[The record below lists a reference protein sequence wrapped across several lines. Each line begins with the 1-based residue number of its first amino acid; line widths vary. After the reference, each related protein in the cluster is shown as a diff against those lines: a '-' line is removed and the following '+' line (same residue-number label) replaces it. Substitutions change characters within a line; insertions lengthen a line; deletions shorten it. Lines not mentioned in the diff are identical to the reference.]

1 MTVPPV
7 MPGVVP
13 AVLDALPPR
22 LRKRIDAAVER
33 VGEWRVDV
41 AGDAAR
47 VDIDADTVLTWTL
60 HSGVLVSA
68 DDLVCSCLLAPK
80 CLHRGI
86 AVAAASVSDQEIETQ
101 AEVVAPEA
109 VPAQVAPAQVVAT
122 EVGERRG
129 EREAVDALWSAC
141 AEILRVGVTGSGA
154 VVRSELLRAVHG
166 AKLVGLHRAAA
177 GGVRIATGLAA
188 AKAGASSFDR
198 ETLADDLAEV
208 MLVCHDLRSG
218 FGDPAALRGVAR
230 REYQPIGALRLYGL
244 CTEAVI
250 TSSGYAGVV
259 THLVDADRTLWTV
272 PSIYPGGAERIP
284 IAADGPVAMGETGLT
299 HRKLGRAGLVLSGAT
314 AAADRRLGAGK
325 AVRAVAA
332 AGAGWADDPLSAL
345 WDEPLADQLTRA
357 FHTEQDLLFLTGAVS
372 GATQTALRLTL
383 ETGDIDLL
391 GATDA
396 ARDNLRLLGERPGM
410 PLRVVAR
417 LVPDRP
423 TTAIALAT
431 AGELAVNGHVDLTL
445 DRLQRS
451 HLPPGQ
457 PSSALPAPHADPPPS
472 GLLAT
477 VVERVVLGGR
487 PVAALPS
494 TTRDA
499 ATLARAGLTATAAL
513 LDTLTTTARD
523 RARDPFGRVIPDTTD
538 AFPTAWLTAAV
549 HAKEFARAGVRLSWL
564 PPGGAT

>member
-7 MPGVVP
+7 APEVVP

-22 LRKRIDAAVER
+22 LRKRIDGALDRAREWVVE
-33 VGEWRVDV
+33 VV
-41 AGDAAR
+41 GDAASAR
-47 VDIDADTVLTWTL
+47 IDADTVLSWTL
-60 HSGVLVSA
+60 HSGVLIGA
-68 DDLVCSCLLAPK
+68 DELVCSCLLAPK

-86 AVAAASVSDQEIETQ
+86 AVAVASV
-101 AEVVAPEA
+101 AEVQPRAA
-109 VPAQVAPAQVVAT
+109 DVV
-122 EVGERRG
+122 ELEDDVVVGEKRG
-129 EREAVDALWSAC
+129 ERAAAEVLWGAC

-166 AKLVGLHRAAA
+166 ARLVGLHRAAA

-198 ETLADDLAEV
+198 ETLADDLTEV

-218 FGDPAALRGVAR
+218 IGDPVALRGTAR
-230 REYQPIGALRLYGL
+230 REYQPVGALRLYGL
-244 CTEAVI
+244 CTEAVL

-259 THLVDADRTLWTV
+259 THVVAADRTLWTV
-272 PSIYPGGAERIP
+272 PSVYPGGVERIV
-284 IAADGPVAMGETGLT
+284 IAADGPVAMGETGLS
-299 HRKLGRAGLVLSGAT
+299 HRQLGRSGLVLSGAT
-314 AAADRRLGAGK
+314 AAPDRRLGAGR

-332 AGAGWADDPLSAL
+332 AGATWDEQPVAGL

-357 FHTEQDLLFLTGAVS
+357 LHTGQDLVFLSGVVS
-372 GATQTALRLTL
+372 GATTTALRLRL
-383 ETGDIDLL
+383 DTGDIDLL

-396 ARDNLRLLGERPGM
+396 ARDNLRLLGERPGL

-423 TTAIALAT
+423 ATAVALAA
-431 AGELAVNGHVDLTL
+431 AGELAVTGHVDLTI

-451 HLPPGQ
+451 HLPPGA
-457 PSSALPAPHADPPPS
+457 PAAALPAPAVEPPPS

-477 VVERVVLGGR
+477 VVDRVVLGGR

-513 LDTLTTTARD
+513 LDTLATTART
-523 RARDPFGRVIPDTTD
+523 RARDPFGRAIPDPTD
-538 AFPTAWLTAAV
+538 AFPTAWLTAAL
-549 HAKEFARAGVRLSWL
+549 HTREFTRAAVRLSWL
-564 PPGGAT
+564 PPEQGAN